1 MDCYLRRIEKR
12 LKLIVMRM
20 VDIIEKKKNGEKLTK
35 EEIKF
40 FITGMLNK
48 SVPLYQVSALLMA
61 IVFNGMTD
69 DETALLTDVMLKS
82 GDTVDLSSV
91 KGYKFDKHSTGGVG
105 DKVTLVLGPMV
116 AACGMKLAKMSGRG
130 LGHTGGTLDKLE
142 SIPGFQTRIPISQF
156 KKQVADIGIAVVGQT
171 GDLVPADKELY
182 ALRDVTGT
190 VNSRALIA
198 SSIMSKKMAVGTD
211 VILLD
216 VKYGDGAFM
225 KNVEDATELAKLM
238 VSIGKK
244 MGKNVRAEITGMDQP
259 LGYAVGNILEVK
271 EAIDC
276 LHGKWP
282 DDLKEVCFSSGSTL
296 LLQGKVCK
304 TEKDAR
310 ELLQKKID
318 SGEAFE
324 KFREMVIAQG
334 GDVSYIDNPSKFPV
348 SMYSQ
353 EIRSTTSGYVSR
365 IEAKGIGIDA
375 MKLGAGREKEED
387 IIDFAAG
394 IVLNK
399 KIGDKVQKGDVLA
412 TLYTER
418 PHFDRI
424 AKDIYSNFHI
434 SESKVEVKPIIEG
447 QIK

>member
-1 MDCYLRRIEKR
+1 
-12 LKLIVMRM
+12 MRM

-334 GDVSYIDNPSKFPV
+334 GDISYIDNPSKFPV

>member
-12 LKLIVMRM
+12 LKLVVMRM